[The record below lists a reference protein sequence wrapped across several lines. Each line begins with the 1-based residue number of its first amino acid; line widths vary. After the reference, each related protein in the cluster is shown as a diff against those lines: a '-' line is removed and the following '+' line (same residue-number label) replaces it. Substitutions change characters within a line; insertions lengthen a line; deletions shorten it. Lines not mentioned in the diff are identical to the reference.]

1 MAKRKNNHNNHRK
14 HSGKNGMYVKAY
26 DDYDYKRDEE
36 LFNRAEQYGDVSM
49 IDLTSFKRLLLN
61 DICTNS
67 EIINTGYIGDVRLE
81 DVVEALRHPHRNWRI
96 LVAASEKL
104 MKVSP
109 HYYRLNSLYS
119 NMALFCWGVDLY
131 DVKDN
136 VNVSALK
143 EQYGK
148 LAAKLEAM
156 NLKHEFSK
164 IMKYLPY
171 QDMYCGLIMENTTD
185 FFIQRIR
192 LDSCE
197 LYQVQDGLF
206 NFRMNLGAIKENELG
221 AYPSYVQKAY
231 ENFINGKGPMWY
243 IPPADKQI
251 CIKLNSQWLHPYPLL
266 ISIVQDI
273 LDLDIYKKLKLQS
286 ARTDNYKAIMIQVP
300 IDESQVDKPLLTPDT
315 LGIFAEIN
323 RENMSDDIGMI
334 HTLGSKAEAISFKD
348 SNNTTNNVSD
358 AIDELYSATGQTH
371 ELYDGSS
378 SGTAVTFSVENT
390 SGFVYGVYRQFER
403 WVNRYIKMRRFNKP
417 THKFFFYL
425 LDMTIFNRD
434 NVSKRYKEAVS
445 LGATVIDKWM
455 ASIDMTPSRMLGST
469 ITHNDIFDFYN
480 NFKPLATSY
489 NGAISASSD
498 NDNGGRP
505 TAEDRGE
512 TLSEEG
518 EKTRDGEKNDR

>member
-1 MAKRKNNHNNHRK
+1 MAKRKNNHN
-14 HSGKNGMYVKAY
+14 KNKKRTYVEAY
-26 DDYDYKRDEE
+26 SKQDYQRDEE
-36 LFNRAEQYGDVSM
+36 LFSNAEKSGDVSK
-49 IDLTSFKRLLLN
+49 IDITSFKRLLLN
-61 DICTNS
+61 DICVNS
-67 EIINTGYIGDVRLE
+67 EIINTGCIGDVKLE
-81 DVVEALRHPHRNWRI
+81 DVHRALMHPYANWRV

-104 MKVSP
+104 MKISP

-119 NMALFCWGVDLY
+119 NMALFCWGIDLY

-136 VNVSALK
+136 ANVATIK

-148 LAAKLEAM
+148 LAAKLETM

-171 QDMYCGLIMENTTD
+171 QDIYCGLIMENTTD

-197 LYQVQDGLF
+197 LYQVQDGMF
-206 NFRMNLGAIKENELG
+206 NFRMNLSAIKENELG
-221 AYPSYVQKAY
+221 AYPNYVQKAY
-231 ENFINGKGPMWY
+231 DSFINGNGQMWY
-243 IPPADKQI
+243 VPPADKQI
-251 CIKLNSQWLHPYPLL
+251 CIKMNSQWLHPYPLL

-273 LDLDIYKKLKLQS
+273 LDLDVYKKLKLQS

-334 HTLGSKAEAISFKD
+334 HTLGSGAEAISFKD
-348 SNNTTNNVSD
+348 STNTTNNVSD

-403 WVNRYIKMRRFNKP
+403 WTNRYIKTRRFNKP
-417 THKFFFYL
+417 THKFYFYL

-434 NVSKRYKEAVS
+434 TVTSRYKDAVS

-455 ASIDMTPSRMLGST
+455 ASIDMTPSRMMGSF

-489 NGAISASSD
+489 NGAVVQASSD
-498 NDNGGRP
+498 EGGRP
-505 TAEDRGE
+505 TAEERGE

>member
-1 MAKRKNNHNNHRK
+1 MAKRKNHHRK
-14 HSGKNGMYVKAY
+14 NKMRAYVEAYGKQ
-26 DDYDYKRDEE
+26 DFQRDEE
-36 LFNRAEQYGDVSM
+36 LFSKAEKSGDFSNVDM
-49 IDLTSFKRLLLN
+49 ASFKRLLLN
-61 DICTNS
+61 DICLNS
-67 EIINTGYIGDVRLE
+67 EIINTGCIGDVKLE
-81 DVVEALRHPHRNWRI
+81 DVHIALKHPHAHWRV

-104 MKVSP
+104 MKISP

-119 NMALFCWGVDLY
+119 NMALFCWGLDIY

-136 VNVSALK
+136 ANVATIK

-148 LAAKLEAM
+148 LAAKLETM
-156 NLKHEFSK
+156 SLKHEFSK

-171 QDMYCGLIMENTTD
+171 QDIYCGLIMENTTD

-197 LYQVQDGLF
+197 LYQVQDGMF
-206 NFRMNLGAIKENELG
+206 NFRMNLSAIKENELG

-231 ENFINGKGPMWY
+231 DSYINGVGEMWY

-251 CIKLNSQWLHPYPLL
+251 CIKLNSQWLHPYPML

-334 HTLGSKAEAISFKD
+334 HTLGSSAEAISFKD
-348 SNNTTNNVSD
+348 STNTTNNVSD

-403 WVNRYIKMRRFNKP
+403 WTNRYIKARRFNKP
-417 THKFFFYL
+417 THKFYFYL
-425 LDMTIFNRD
+425 LDMTIFNRET
-434 NVSKRYKEAVS
+434 VTSRYKDAVS

-455 ASIDMTPSRMLGST
+455 ASIDMTPSRMMGSF

-489 NGAISASSD
+489 NGAVVQTGSD
-498 NDNGGRP
+498 EGGRP
-505 TAEDRGE
+505 TAEERGE

>member
-1 MAKRKNNHNNHRK
+1 MAKRKRNHNKR
-14 HSGKNGMYVKAY
+14 SDMKNTYVEAY
-26 DDYDYKRDEE
+26 NKKDYQRDENMFME
-36 LFNRAEQYGDVSM
+36 VERSGDISKM
-49 IDLTSFKRLLLN
+49 DITSFKRLLLN
-61 DICTNS
+61 DICVNS
-67 EIINTGYIGDVRLE
+67 EIINTGYIWDVKLE
-81 DVVEALRHPHRNWRI
+81 DVREALRHPHKHWRI

-104 MKVSP
+104 MKISP

-131 DVKDN
+131 DVKEN
-136 VNVSALK
+136 ANIATIK

-148 LAAKLEAM
+148 LAAKLETM
-156 NLKHEFSK
+156 NLKHEFAK

-171 QDMYCGLIMENTTD
+171 QDIYCGLIMENTTD

-206 NFRMNLGAIKENELG
+206 NFRMNLGAIKNDELE

-231 ENFINGKGPMWY
+231 LDYINGNGDMWY

-273 LDLDIYKKLKLQS
+273 LDLDVYKKLKLQS

-323 RENMSDDIGMI
+323 RANMSDDIGMI
-334 HTLGSKAEAISFKD
+334 HTLGSGAEAISFKD

-403 WVNRYIKMRRFNKP
+403 WTNRYIKMRRFNKP
-417 THKFFFYL
+417 THKFYFYL

-434 NVSKRYKEAVS
+434 SVTSRYKDAVS

-489 NGAISASSD
+489 NGATSAPSGSD
-498 NDNGGRP
+498 KGGRP
-505 TAEDRGE
+505 TAEERGE